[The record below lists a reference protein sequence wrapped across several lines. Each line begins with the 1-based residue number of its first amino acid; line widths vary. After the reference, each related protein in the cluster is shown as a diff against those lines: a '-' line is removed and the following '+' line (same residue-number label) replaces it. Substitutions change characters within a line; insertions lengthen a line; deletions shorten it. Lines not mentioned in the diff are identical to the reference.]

1 MSTTYYVKKDPRG
14 RGVWFAELMHESVLV
29 CYHEFLPTETFVWA
43 VHMEKALVRITQ
55 RFFDNARLRK
65 WCIDIDGFAKDLEE
79 VYLKKEGQKHEAL
92 PETKVRP
99 PVEKSQPARDIS
111 PDETLPAGYTVY
123 VEPDSEE

>member
-43 VHMEKALVRITQ
+43 AHMEKALVRITQ

-79 VYLKKEGQKHEAL
+79 VYLKKERAAHEAV
-92 PETKVRP
+92 PKAE
-99 PVEKSQPARDIS
+99 EGQPALTVD
-111 PDETLPAGYTVY
+111 PDETVPAGYAVHF
-123 VEPDSEE
+123 EPDSEK